1 MANIFV
7 ISIRLL
13 KAVSL
18 LSSTNGA
25 TIKKLMEN
33 LNISRRSVFRLLH
46 TFEELG
52 FPLIDEQSQSKKEKT
67 YRLAETYV
75 LKLPN
80 IAIPNPNLTS
90 EEIIFIL
97 SILETC
103 KKYDILKDTKNCNS
117 IKEKLIAMIQTRE
130 RK

>member
-1 MANIFV
+1 
-7 ISIRLL
+7 
-13 KAVSL
+13 
-18 LSSTNGA
+18 
-25 TIKKLMEN
+25 MEN

-52 FPLIDEQSQSKKEKT
+52 LPLIDDQSQPKKEKT
-67 YRLAETYV
+67 YRLAETYI

-80 IAIPNPNLTS
+80 ISIPNPNLTS

-103 KKYDILKDTKNCNS
+103 KKYDILKDTKNYNS

-130 RK
+130 RQNK